1 MIPVRSGQALH
12 SCLGRN
18 SPSPWTDALWR
29 WGFSTWVLGSP
40 SCTFHGFF
48 LPTPKT
54 PASAGPS
61 KHTSHHRCLPAAEDV
76 FQTFIRLLELSR
88 SSAATCRLQLKLLMG
103 APLGLAQLALSGY
116 LLTTSPKLG
125 LCSTLPGPL
134 PPGGPSIRP
143 ECSSGSR
150 MSARLAASTTETP
163 VRCPLLRGLPT
174 APHVAAPFGL
184 TWQCLSCSEAVFF
197 IYVVIYSLECQY
209 LEDKGLVRFI
219 HKGVPGVLESVV
231 GDCAQRMLNNHS
243 STNKQVAKP

>member
-1 MIPVRSGQALH
+1 MEVGVQHLGPGKPLLYLSWILPAHPQDPSFSWPFQAHLSPPV
-12 SCLGRN
+12 
-18 SPSPWTDALWR
+18 SPSNLMNVW
-29 WGFSTWVLGSP
+29 
-40 SCTFHGFF
+40 
-48 LPTPKT
+48 KT
-54 PASAGPS
+54 
-61 KHTSHHRCLPAAEDV
+61 
-76 FQTFIRLLELSR
+76 
-88 SSAATCRLQLKLLMG
+88 SSAAACRLQLKLLMG